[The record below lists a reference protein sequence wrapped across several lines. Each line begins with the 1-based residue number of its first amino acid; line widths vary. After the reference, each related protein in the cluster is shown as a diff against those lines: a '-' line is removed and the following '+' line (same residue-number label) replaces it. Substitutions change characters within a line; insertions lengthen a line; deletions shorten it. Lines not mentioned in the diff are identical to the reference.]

1 MFAAFHDQFPLL
13 TIRIKLRLEMEIK
26 KCKFCIQ
33 KFWHAEY
40 WNVKIWNAEYR
51 NFNGKLSLLP
61 FLIRSLSFSQGI
73 LDYLDN
79 LTVTQIRKL
88 FSMLST
94 LAFTNQQDGG
104 LIQVICNKNGARA
117 LMYCRQDKARQCF
130 IWSLT
135 QSYVHRLGVDGGGWG
150 QWGLYSPKF
159 YTGRLCPE
167 VQPFTLLYTI
177 FDRKVALSYTFYWQ
191 LVPLSQTWFTT
202 VLHPF

>member
-1 MFAAFHDQFPLL
+1 MQNIEILMF
-13 TIRIKLRLEMEIK
+13 R
-26 KCKFCIQ
+26 
-33 KFWHAEY
+33 
-40 WNVKIWNAEYR
+40 
-51 NFNGKLSLLP
+51 KLSLLP

-130 IWSLT
+130 IWSLI
-135 QSYVHRLGVDGGGWG
+135 QSYVHRLGVDGGG
-150 QWGLYSPKF
+150 
-159 YTGRLCPE
+159 
-167 VQPFTLLYTI
+167 
-177 FDRKVALSYTFYWQ
+177 
-191 LVPLSQTWFTT
+191 
-202 VLHPF
+202 